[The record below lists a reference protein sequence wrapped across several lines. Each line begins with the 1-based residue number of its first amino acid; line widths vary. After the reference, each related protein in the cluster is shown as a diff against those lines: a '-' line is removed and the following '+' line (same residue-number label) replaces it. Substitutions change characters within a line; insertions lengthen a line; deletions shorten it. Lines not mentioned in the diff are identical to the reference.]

1 MNFSSD
7 KIEKILDLIYDAA
20 ADNDLWPHALTAV
33 ADLTHSEGGILFGQS
48 YTAQRIYFDFNGR
61 LNEECNRAYQER
73 HMQNPWS
80 RYMESQPTGR
90 LVLSDEAVSLGELQ
104 RSAFF
109 DEVLRPQE
117 IAHNGMI
124 ALAARDDFRAAFN
137 MCRSARR
144 GTFDPDEQRLLEWLS
159 PHLCRSVT
167 LGFRIDGYLA
177 MQQAAFD
184 VLDRLADG
192 IAVLDRK
199 ARVLFVNAAARRMAE
214 EGVLRLHQ
222 SVGTHSSAHSQR
234 LNELIRS
241 ALQGAAGGTMS
252 LPRQL
257 DGRLLTILVSAI
269 RSKDLGRLSDAGVK
283 DAAVLLFVV
292 DPAKRRSI
300 PLGQIMDA
308 YGLTHAEARVALA
321 ASSGN
326 TVLETAQSLK
336 LSPNTIKTH
345 LRRVFAKTATGRQAE
360 LAGLIASIGSVR
372 IGEADQE
379 Q

>member
-1 MNFSSD
+1 MNLSSD
-7 KIEKILDLIYDAA
+7 KIDKVLDLIYDAA
-20 ADNDLWPHALTAV
+20 AENDLWPHALTAI

-48 YTAQRIYFDFNGR
+48 LTAKRVYFDFNGR
-61 LNEECNRAYQER
+61 LNEECNRAYQAR

-80 RYMESQPTGR
+80 QYMETQPVGR
-90 LVLSDEAVSLGELQ
+90 LVLSDEAIPLAKLQ
-104 RSAFF
+104 VTAFY
-109 DEVLRPQE
+109 DEVLQPQE
-117 IAHNGMI
+117 VAHNGMT

-144 GTFDPDEQRLLEWLS
+144 GPFDPDEQRLLEWLS

-167 LGFRIDGYLA
+167 LGIRIDGYLA
-177 MQQAAFD
+177 MQQAAFN

-192 IAVLDRK
+192 VVVLDRK
-199 ARVLFVNAAARRMAE
+199 AKVLLANAAARRMSE
-214 EGVLRLHQ
+214 EGALRLHP
-222 SVGTHSSAHSQR
+222 SIGTHSPAHSQR
-234 LNELIRS
+234 LSELIRA

-257 DGRLLTILVSAI
+257 DGRLLTILVAAI
-269 RSKDLGRLSDAGVK
+269 RSKDLGRLSDAGMK

-292 DPAKRRSI
+292 DPASRRSI

-321 ASSGN
+321 SSSGN
-326 TVLETAQSLK
+326 TTIETAQSLG

-345 LRRVFAKTATGRQAE
+345 LRRVFAKTATARQAE
-360 LAGLIASIGSVR
+360 LAGLIAAIGSVR
-372 IGEADQE
+372 IGDIDPE